1 MGVSK
6 TRTFKTGEGGNLNC
20 PAMGTGEAILDMGIL
35 CVIVIQRSVSKLN
48 RFYMTLLD
56 THDIMWKIKQ
66 DSQY

>member
-1 MGVSK
+1 
-6 TRTFKTGEGGNLNC
+6 
-20 PAMGTGEAILDMGIL
+20 MGTGEAILDMGIL
-35 CVIVIQRSVSKLN
+35 CVIVIHRSVSKLKN